1 MPQDCQ
7 DDDDYCNKYYHCSS
21 NYNKRIKVSKPFKPV
36 SYVALRVAQKI
47 SLLIQ
52 LILPMYSVTDF
63 TINELAVERLL
74 LCALTNADPAC
85 VVRQE
90 QDFAIA
96 TAIVA
101 MEYMERF
108 IMQFGF
114 DLTTPPSALFFQH
127 LLCACFLLAIKQL
140 DDYMPCTVRWSKLNH
155 LEVKE
160 TIHFEF
166 LVCITLD
173 WKLVVFEHAFDVQ
186 YKSVMY

>member
-1 MPQDCQ
+1 MPQDCP
-7 DDDDYCNKYYHCSS
+7 DVDPCYIS
-21 NYNKRIKVSKPFKPV
+21 NKRVRLSEPFKLV

-52 LILPMYSVTDF
+52 LILPMYVVGDF
-63 TINELAVERLL
+63 AVSEVAVERLL

-90 QDFAIA
+90 HEFAIA
-96 TAIVA
+96 TAVVA

-114 DLTTPPSALFFQH
+114 DWATPPRPLFFQH

-140 DDYMPCTVRWSKLNH
+140 DDHMPCTVRWSKLNG
-155 LEVKE
+155 LEVRE
-160 TIHFEF
+160 TTQLEL
-166 LVCITLD
+166 LVCTTLD
-173 WKLVVFEHAFDVQ
+173 WRMVVLEHAFDAQ
-186 YKSVMY
+186 YKSVLCQGSSVS